1 MLITMQGAHCLQ
13 PLMTPPRGI
22 YAVGIVLI
30 EYRLIIK
37 GQKEEE
43 DQVLIDGY
51 SIYAPSF
58 YADFQKLIWHI
69 NTGHFGT
76 IDLTIFAIPQAVL
89 VDLEFEVCQI
99 EDNHEHDSLAI
110 VATYFNINTSFI
122 IFNGKLGVGKLPP
135 LTLSARHDTHFS
147 ITVYKYYNHSGCHP
161 DGVVRN
167 CRFGT
172 EYDFEDFLCESLSF
186 TPQKYGKS
194 SKILSRNLDGIQMA
208 MKSTWSIMCE
218 PCL

>member
-1 MLITMQGAHCLQ
+1 
-13 PLMTPPRGI
+13 MTPPRGI

-58 YADFQKLIWHI
+58 YADFEKLTWHI

-76 IDLTIFAIPQAVL
+76 IDLTIFAIPKVVL

-122 IFNGKLGVGKLPP
+122 IFNGKLGVGKA
-135 LTLSARHDTHFS
+135 TSAHIERET
-147 ITVYKYYNHSGCHP
+147 
-161 DGVVRN
+161 
-167 CRFGT
+167 
-172 EYDFEDFLCESLSF
+172 
-186 TPQKYGKS
+186 
-194 SKILSRNLDGIQMA
+194 
-208 MKSTWSIMCE
+208 
-218 PCL
+218 

>member
-22 YAVGIVLI
+22 YAVGIVLV

-58 YADFQKLIWHI
+58 YADFEKLTWHI

-76 IDLTIFAIPQAVL
+76 IDLTIFAIPKAVL

-135 LTLSARHDTHFS
+135 LTLSARHDKHFS
-147 ITVYKYYNHSGCHP
+147 IKVYKYYNHSGCHP
-161 DGVVRN
+161 DDVVRN

-194 SKILSRNLDGIQMA
+194 SKILARNLDGIQMA

>member
-1 MLITMQGAHCLQ
+1 MLITIQGAHCLQ
-13 PLMTPPRGI
+13 SLMTPPRGI

-51 SIYAPSF
+51 SMYAPSF

-76 IDLTIFAIPQAVL
+76 IYLTIFAIPKAVL

-135 LTLSARHDTHFS
+135 LTLSARHDKHFS
-147 ITVYKYYNHSGCHP
+147 IKVYKYYNIRVAIPMVLSGTVDSVQNIILRIFYVKACLLHLKNMER
-161 DGVVRN
+161 V
-167 CRFGT
+167 
-172 EYDFEDFLCESLSF
+172 
-186 TPQKYGKS
+186 QKYCPV
-194 SKILSRNLDGIQMA
+194 IWTAFRWL
-208 MKSTWSIMCE
+208 
-218 PCL
+218 